1 MTNGRPWR
9 LADLTFVPLGDGRER
24 AAINGD
30 GRERAAI
37 NGDVEIVRHNGRYW
51 IMTPNGPQ
59 WHDIGE
65 DGVNPALNFL
75 FIERE
80 R

>member
-1 MTNGRPWR
+1 MADRGVLPTSHSFHWVQEEGCDKWR
-9 LADLTFVPLGDGRER
+9 L
-24 AAINGD
+24 
-30 GRERAAI
+30 
-37 NGDVEIVRHNGRYW
+37 EIVRHNGRYW

>member
-1 MTNGRPWR
+1 
-9 LADLTFVPLGDGRER
+9 L
-24 AAINGD
+24 GD

>member
-9 LADLTFVPLGDGRER
+9 LADLTFVPL
-24 AAINGD
+24 GD

-65 DGVNPALNFL
+65 DGVNPALHFL